1 MNRPMTDESTGHPDE
16 LLPWYANGTLDE
28 PERARVAAHL
38 AECARCREELSF
50 LTTLAAGVRAADESG
65 ASADFGGESG
75 GELGLRR
82 LLREV
87 RQTSPNPA
95 PARGGRR
102 TWWRPALAAA
112 AILVIAVQGVMLGR
126 LYQDTTYLQPLAGPA
141 AAGTVLQV
149 RFDPAASESQ
159 IRAALQSVDG
169 TLIGGPGALGI
180 YRVRLEGAGTD
191 ASAIARRIAEL
202 RARHGVVDYVAED

>member
-1 MNRPMTDESTGHPDE
+1 MNHPVTDESTGHPDE

-65 ASADFGGESG
+65 APAEFG
-75 GELGLRR
+75 LKR

-87 RQTSPNPA
+87 RQSSPNPA
-95 PARGGRR
+95 SARGGRR

-112 AILVIAVQGVMLGR
+112 AILVIAVQAVMIGR

-169 TLIGGPGALGI
+169 TLVGGPGALGI
-180 YRVRLEGAGTD
+180 YRVRLDGVGAD
-191 ASAIARRIAEL
+191 ASAVAKRIAEL